1 MDQEQAGT
9 PVLAAFTEAQRQQ
22 AMARF
27 AVLRSHL
34 NEGIP
39 VSEVARTAG
48 VPLRSVQRWLARAQR
63 SDTGQRKLPGELV
76 QVIEG
81 MALRKPR
88 PSIAAI
94 HRRMTAL
101 ATQHHWTP
109 PSYGS
114 VYGIVRQ
121 LSPAMVTLAQ
131 DGPAAFRDRY
141 ELIYRHRAEGPNALW
156 QADHTWLDV
165 LVLDANGEA
174 VRPWLTII
182 MDDYSRAVAGYTLF
196 LEAPT
201 TLQTALAL
209 RQAMWR
215 KQQAAWPVC
224 GIPDVLYVDHG
235 SDFTSIHL
243 EQVAVDLHFQL
254 VFSTVGRPQ
263 GRGKVERLFGTLNTE
278 CLAALPGSLRQG
290 HPTTPPRLSL
300 SELDTII
307 GDYFLGIY
315 NHRPHHETGLAPIK
329 AWLGQ
334 GWLPRMPNSLEE
346 LDLLLVMVATSR
358 MVRRDG
364 VHFQGLRY
372 MDSTL
377 AAYVGESVTIRYD
390 PRDLAEIRVFHHH
403 RFLCRAIN
411 AEHAGRTMTLK
422 DIQTARVRHRRALR
436 TAINARIARV
446 ADFLP
451 EQAQSHPP
459 KTAAAT
465 HRRSAPKLYTYFED
479 KP

>member
-48 VPLRSVQRWLARAQR
+48 VPLRSVQRWLARYRAAGLVGLARAQR

-263 GRGKVERLFGTLNTE
+263 GRGKVERLFG
-278 CLAALPGSLRQG
+278 R
-290 HPTTPPRLSL
+290 
-300 SELDTII
+300 
-307 GDYFLGIY
+307 
-315 NHRPHHETGLAPIK
+315 
-329 AWLGQ
+329 
-334 GWLPRMPNSLEE
+334 
-346 LDLLLVMVATSR
+346 
-358 MVRRDG
+358 
-364 VHFQGLRY
+364 
-372 MDSTL
+372 
-377 AAYVGESVTIRYD
+377 
-390 PRDLAEIRVFHHH
+390 
-403 RFLCRAIN
+403 
-411 AEHAGRTMTLK
+411 
-422 DIQTARVRHRRALR
+422 
-436 TAINARIARV
+436 
-446 ADFLP
+446 
-451 EQAQSHPP
+451 
-459 KTAAAT
+459 
-465 HRRSAPKLYTYFED
+465 
-479 KP
+479 